1 MDNVLHVVLPSVYDK
16 ELEAAVVDDTSGD
29 FQRLLVGCL
38 QARRPEGTHFDR
50 NRARQDAQVS
60 NLFL

>member
-1 MDNVLHVVLPSVYDK
+1 MYGK
-16 ELEAAVVDDTSGD
+16 ELEAAVIDDTSGD

-38 QARRPEGTHFDR
+38 QAKRPEGTQFDR

-60 NLFL
+60 DWWLWT